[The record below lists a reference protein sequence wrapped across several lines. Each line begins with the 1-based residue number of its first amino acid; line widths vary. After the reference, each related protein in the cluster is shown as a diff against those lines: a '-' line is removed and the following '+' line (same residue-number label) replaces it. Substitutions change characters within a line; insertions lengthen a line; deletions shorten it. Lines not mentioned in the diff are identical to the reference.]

1 MKRLSILLGLVIVA
15 GLVSLSFGG
24 NPDTIT
30 LKVTPISNVSVN
42 IIDTEYNYG
51 AVALNNTTIV
61 STAIQVKNDGDVQT
75 SWKHN
80 AGNATGGTST
90 WTLVFAGVPA
100 STDEFRLWAEVAD
113 TVPVSFP
120 ETDTVNDTAS
130 PLTGGS
136 NVAAG
141 TTRNLWIQL
150 EMPLTV
156 TGADGDIEH
165 SCIYTITAQAD

>member
-51 AVALNNTTIV
+51 VVALNNTTIV
-61 STAIQVKNDGDVQT
+61 STAIQVENDGDVQT
-75 SWKHN
+75 SWQHN

-100 STDEFRLWAEVAD
+100 STDEFRLWAEVAAIE
-113 TVPVSFP
+113 PGSFP
-120 ETDTVNDTAS
+120 DTDNVTDTAS
-130 PLTGGS
+130 DLTGGT

-141 TTRNLWIQL
+141 EQRNLWIQL
-150 EMPLTV
+150 EMPLAV
-156 TGADGDIEH
+156 TGADGDMEH